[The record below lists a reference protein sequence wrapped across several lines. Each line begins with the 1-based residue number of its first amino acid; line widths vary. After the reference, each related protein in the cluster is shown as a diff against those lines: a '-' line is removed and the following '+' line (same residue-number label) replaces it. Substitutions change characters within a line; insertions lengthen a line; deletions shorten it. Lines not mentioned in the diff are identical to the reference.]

1 MHARSAI
8 IAMVLAPGAILA
20 QTNQGPAP
28 SAEVPEPAQMAANP
42 WSVSAMVYGY
52 IVPHDSDYAQP
63 TVTADRSGLHL
74 EARYNYENRKT
85 GSAWVGYNLAF
96 GEELTLELTPM
107 LGGVFGDLNGVAPG
121 YKASLRWRKFTLY
134 SEGEYVI
141 DTGNSDDS
149 FFYTWSE
156 LTYAPVE
163 AFRFGLVM
171 QRTKAYHTQFDIQR
185 GLLAGFSAKML
196 ELTTYVFNFD
206 GDPAVVL
213 AAAIT
218 FGSETGAQRRRVD
231 GA

>member
-8 IAMVLAPGAILA
+8 VAVVFASGPALA

-28 SAEVPEPAQMAANP
+28 SAEVPQAAAETPAHA
-42 WSVSAMVYGY
+42 WSVSAMIYGY
-52 IVPHDSDYAQP
+52 IVPNDSDYAQP
-63 TVTADRSGLHL
+63 TVTADRGGLHL
-74 EARYNYENRKT
+74 EARYNYEDRKT

-107 LGGVFGDLNGVAPG
+107 LGGVFGDTNGIAPG
-121 YKASLRWRKFTLY
+121 YKVSLGYRKLTLY

-141 DTGNSDDS
+141 DTGNSADS

-163 AFRFGLVM
+163 AFRFGLVI
-171 QRTKAYHTQFDIQR
+171 QRTKAYQTRFEVQR
-185 GLLAGFSAKML
+185 GLLAGFSAKL
-196 ELTTYVFNFD
+196 VEFTTYVFNFD

-213 AAAIT
+213 AAAIS
-218 FGSETGAQRRRVD
+218 FD
-231 GA
+231 L